1 VLGID
6 TGAKEIRI
14 ACVKKQGGR
23 LLVTGWHHATLPD
36 DSVDKDG
43 TIINTSKVAAV
54 ISSLLREAQYRDRE
68 CILAFSGRGAVI
80 QISSVPKMPLK
91 ELDEVVRG
99 ELEAI
104 PSLAEE
110 GFIFDYYTLSALS
123 KAEAGKTKIVYA
135 GISRK
140 ILDSYLV
147 CCHEAG
153 LKVVGIDLAC
163 LSLLNVVHPI
173 LNKAPAAS
181 GVVLIH
187 DRATYTMIVE
197 QGKIALMYSS
207 NVGLY
212 DLITPQN
219 EIDQEKS
226 LRLVR
231 EFERALKVYSIEFQT
246 QPPTSI
252 VLSWNSAVVPQ
263 LADVLSRQMEDID
276 VRPVDV
282 SQEFTLQS
290 LPPDQAQLS
299 SADYAVAIGAAK
311 RGFARVTHEAPLRKL
326 QEYVPRPGYI
336 TKKVMQ
342 VGIVALVVVCCVAS
356 ARMFFALG
364 VNRINKKIQRTDR
377 EIAALDRNLQELYSV
392 QKTHA
397 QLKEKV
403 AQQVIY
409 MQELTRVPWPQLLS
423 EVTKRLPE
431 RAWLDVFQARE
442 NGLLVLRG
450 MTFSLDIVADFIR
463 NLKGFSY
470 FETVN
475 LESTE
480 LRKVKH
486 EEEEFSTVKFGLEIS
501 LYKKEAEDAEEQN

>member
-6 TGAKEIRI
+6 TGSKEIRI

-23 LLVTGWHHATLPD
+23 LFLAGWHHAALPE
-36 DSVDKDG
+36 DSIDKDG

-54 ISSLLREAQYRDRE
+54 LSSLLKEANYRDRE
-68 CILAFSGRGAVI
+68 CILTFSGRGAVI

-91 ELDEVVRG
+91 EVDEVVRG

-110 GFIFDYYTLSALS
+110 GFIFDYYPLTALS
-123 KAEAGKTKIVYA
+123 KAEAGKIKIVYA
-135 GISRK
+135 GMSRK
-140 ILDSYLV
+140 ILDSYLI
-147 CCHEAG
+147 CTHEAG

-163 LSLLNVVHPI
+163 LSLLNVIHAT
-173 LNKAPAAS
+173 LSRAPAAC

-187 DRATYTMIVE
+187 DRATYTMIVQ
-197 QGKIALMYSS
+197 QGRIALMYSS

-212 DLITPQN
+212 DLITPQH
-219 EIDQEKS
+219 EIDQEKC

-246 QPPTSI
+246 QAPTSM
-252 VLSWNSAVVPQ
+252 VLSWNSHLVPQ
-263 LADVLSRQMEDID
+263 LADVLSRQMEDIE

-282 SQEFTLQS
+282 SHEFTFNRS
-290 LPPDQAQLS
+290 IPPDQVQQL
-299 SADYAVAIGAAK
+299 SADYAVAMGAAR
-311 RGFARVTHEAPLRKL
+311 RGFFKVPHEAPLRKL
-326 QEYVPRPGYI
+326 QEYVPKPGYI
-336 TKKVMQ
+336 VKKAMQ
-342 VGIVALVVVCCVAS
+342 VGIVALTVVCCIAS

-364 VNRINKKIQRTDR
+364 VTRFNKKIQNVNQ
-377 EIAALDRNLQELYSV
+377 EIAAVDANLRGLYNI
-392 QKTHA
+392 QKAHT

-403 AQQVIY
+403 AQQVLY
-409 MQELTRVPWPQLLS
+409 MQELARVPWPQLLS
-423 EVTKRLPE
+423 EVTGRLPE

-442 NGLLVLRG
+442 NGPLVLRG
-450 MTFSLDIVADFIR
+450 MTFSLDIIADFIR
-463 NLKGFSY
+463 NLKEFPY

-480 LRKVKH
+480 LRKIKH
-486 EEEEFSTVKFGLEIS
+486 EEEELSILKFGLEIS
-501 LYKKEAEDAEEQN
+501 LYRKEAEDAQE